1 MASVVTNICNE
12 NSIRELPYSQGG
24 TNNSGFSTNVPINSQ
39 STFWATQ
46 TLTNGGIQGENATTV
61 TEVNIVETNFVANAS
76 TSIAIP
82 SNPKQAIITTAGT
95 LTTITL
101 PTTFS
106 VGNHFCVQGQGSG
119 LWKINAGTGRTI
131 QFLGSATSSGGS
143 ISSSG
148 QYDVVRLI
156 GVVSNSTWS
165 VVFAST
171 SGFVIA

>member
-12 NSIRELPYSQGG
+12 NSSKALPYSQGG
-24 TNNSGFSTNVPINSQ
+24 TNNTAFGTNIPISCQ
-39 STFWATQ
+39 SNFWGTQ
-46 TLTNGGIQGENATTV
+46 QLTNGGVQGVNSTTI

-82 SNPKQAIITTAGT
+82 AAPKQAIITTAGT

-101 PTTFS
+101 PTSFS

-143 ISSSG
+143 ISASG

-156 GVVSNSTWS
+156 GVVANSTWS